1 MIISCVINL
10 ILVTKKLLAFVEEG
24 LSNGNLHGRNG
35 GSGTRGGGKSG
46 EGGCSTSLLDIVV
59 RERRREVRSTIE
71 GLSSRDDIRTINEVG
86 LVLTNE
92 GKLSHSCTKL
102 GRHRLLVK
110 SELLPDASSG
120 GVMGEV
126 MVRFETEGASDG
138 GLDFAVEVLGTVG
151 DHQTCGQDEGGN
163 GCLRDEELASEDT
176 LNVEL
181 GVESGRGG
189 VKGRARALRKKNE
202 GRIQMR
208 SRAVHVQSGQH
219 HQHQQY
225 CEKREGR

>member
-1 MIISCVINL
+1 MIILYVINL
-10 ILVTKKLLAFVEEG
+10 ILVTKKLLASVAQE

-35 GSGTRGGGKSG
+35 GSGTRGGRESG
-46 EGGCSTSLLDIVV
+46 EGGCSTSLFDIVV
-59 RERRREVRSTIE
+59 RERRREVGSTIE
-71 GLSSRDDIRTINEVG
+71 GLSSRDDIRTVNEVG

-92 GKLSHSCTKL
+92 CKLSHSCTKL
-102 GRHRLLVK
+102 GRHRLLIK
-110 SELLPDASSG
+110 SELLPDASSR

-126 MVRFETEGASDG
+126 MVGFETEGASDG
-138 GLDFAVEVLGTVG
+138 GLNFAVEVLGTIG
-151 DHQTCGQDEGGN
+151 DHQTCEQDKRN

-176 LNVEL
+176 LDIEL

-202 GRIQMR
+202 GRIQRR